1 MSYKTILAVIDM
13 PAEARQVLDVSSM
26 LAGQFGAHVVG
37 VHSEPEAATLRAVA
51 LDVADAA
58 QIEFL
63 SDEAEE
69 RAREIEQLF
78 RARAGSDG
86 FGHEWHHFR
95 PLVNDGMARMERLS
109 RSCDLIVLR
118 QPETGFGKAKRRIA
132 RLLFES
138 GRPVL
143 VLPYILRKAAPVR
156 RVLVAWN
163 GTREASRA
171 VFDALPFLMAADRVE
186 VLTVCS
192 VRPGERPL
200 LTEGGVIATA
210 LARHGINVTFAGE
223 VAGETPPGAIIE
235 NRLADSGAGLLV
247 MGAYS
252 HSRLHERVFGGVT
265 QEVLQSMTTLTLMSR

>member
-37 VHSEPEAATLRAVA
+37 VHSEPEAATLPAVA

-69 RAREIEQLF
+69 RAREIELLF
-78 RARAGSDG
+78 RARAENDG

-109 RSCDLIVLR
+109 RGCDLIVLR

-156 RVLVAWN
+156 RVLLAWN
-163 GTREASRA
+163 GTREAARA
-171 VFDALPFLMAADRVE
+171 AFDALPFMMAADKVE
-186 VLTVCS
+186 VLTVCAFRS
-192 VRPGERPL
+192 GERRPRS
-200 LTEGGVIATA
+200 EGTDIAEA
-210 LARHGINVTFAGE
+210 LGRHGINVTTADE
-223 VAGETPPGAIIE
+223 TAGETAAGAIIE
-235 NRLADSGAGLLV
+235 NRLADTGADLLV